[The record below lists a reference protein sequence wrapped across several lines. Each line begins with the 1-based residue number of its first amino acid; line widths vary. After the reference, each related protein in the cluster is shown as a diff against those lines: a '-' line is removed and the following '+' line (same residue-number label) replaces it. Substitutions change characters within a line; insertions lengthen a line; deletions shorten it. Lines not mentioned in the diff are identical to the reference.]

1 MINTIL
7 SVVYMLVTG
16 DYPGHAFVGHAEDSA
31 LVDAVLNAR
40 ETVVL

>member
-16 DYPGHAFVGHAEDSA
+16 DYPGHAMTGYAEDSA
-31 LVDAVLNAR
+31 LVDAVLTMR

>member
-16 DYPGHAFVGHAEDSA
+16 DYPGHAITGYAEDSA